1 MPFCVCG
8 GDSTAV
14 VKVDPDSAFVYG
26 CRETITDACEMA
38 KLCNCPNS
46 KEEDY
51 CHSGKIYK
59 NDKYIF
65 LETIHCDFQNG
76 LQNFCILYTF

>member
-8 GDSTAV
+8 GDSKEV
-14 VKVDPDSAFVYG
+14 VKVDPTAAFVYG
-26 CRETITDACEMA
+26 CRETIMDACEMA

-51 CHSGKIYK
+51 CTP
-59 NDKYIF
+59 
-65 LETIHCDFQNG
+65 E
-76 LQNFCILYTF
+76 